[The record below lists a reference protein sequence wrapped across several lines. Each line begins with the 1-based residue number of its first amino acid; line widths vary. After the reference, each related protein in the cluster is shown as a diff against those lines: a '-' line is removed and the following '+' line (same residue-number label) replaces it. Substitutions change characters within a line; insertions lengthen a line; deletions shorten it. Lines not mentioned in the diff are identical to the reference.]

1 MAPELSDVAPH
12 VGAWI
17 EILRAANALQQWL
30 SYPTWVRGLK
40 LLIYGTVV
48 NIDRSHPTW
57 VRGLKSLIGLQS
69 LCHAV
74 APHVGAWIEI
84 LIVLTIC

>member
-1 MAPELSDVAPH
+1 MRGLKYNKGNNLRVLYIVAPH

-17 EILRAANALQQWL
+17 EIIG
-30 SYPTWVRGLK
+30 YITVRYH
-40 LLIYGTVV
+40 I
-48 NIDRSHPTW
+48 RSHPTW